1 MPAKNMMATGTLQ
14 RDSHYA
20 TNQWKVIEVGFVGK
34 QTNAKDG
41 YFGDIHFPDDIS
53 HGTLELQSIGQ
64 YGVWYSDGAS
74 HTMDFDSISIT
85 PSLTVGNIAWIKIPT
100 TNITGSNSI
109 VWLRLHLQYRVT

>member
-1 MPAKNMMATGTLQ
+1 MAAGTLH
-14 RDSHYA
+14 RDSRYA
-20 TNQWKVIEVGFVGK
+20 TDQWKYIEVVFVGR

-74 HTMDFDSISIT
+74 HTMDFDSISISD
-85 PSLTVGNIAWIKIPT
+85 SLTTGNIAWIKIPT

-109 VWLRLHLQYRVT
+109 VWLRLHLYYRVT